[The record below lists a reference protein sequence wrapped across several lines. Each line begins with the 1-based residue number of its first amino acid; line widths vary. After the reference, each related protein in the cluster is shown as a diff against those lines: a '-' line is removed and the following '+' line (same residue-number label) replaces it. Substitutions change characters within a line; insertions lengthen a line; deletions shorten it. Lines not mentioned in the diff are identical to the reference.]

1 MAEEH
6 VYTVTELNR
15 AARDV
20 LESGFGGVWVK
31 GELSEVSYAP
41 SGHLYVTLKDEG
53 AELSAVRFRSRS
65 PVLQALEVGMVVLAF
80 GKLTVY
86 EPRGRY
92 QFVATL
98 LQPVGAGALQAAFE
112 RLKRKLSEEG
122 LFDASLKRPL
132 PAFPR
137 RIGVVTSP
145 SGAALRDIVS
155 VLQRRWPIVEI
166 LLFPSSVQ
174 GDAAPQDLIAALDR
188 AARFSAA
195 EGPIDLIILGR
206 GGGSAEDLA
215 AFNDEQLAR
224 AVRAHPVPIVSAV
237 GHEIDFA
244 ITDFVADLRAPTP
257 TAAAELVTPDAV
269 EIVRSLDGAV
279 TRMARSIRSGWERR
293 ERGLRTALRASLFR
307 VPKRLLD
314 TFGQRLDTQVSDLY
328 RRTRDATSRRSE
340 RLRRLND
347 VLRLS
352 DPRLPLQRGYSLTS
366 IEGTSA
372 PLKDVGDVTSG
383 QRVVTR
389 LARGGFTSRIEE
401 VNDE

>member
-6 VYTVTELNR
+6 VYTVTELNQS
-15 AARDV
+15 ARDL

-31 GELSEVSYAP
+31 GELSEVTYAP
-41 SGHLYVTLKDEG
+41 SGHLYVTLKDEN

-65 PVLQALEVGMVVLAF
+65 PILRNLEIGTVVLAF

-98 LQPVGAGALQAAFE
+98 LQPVGAGARQAAFE
-112 RLKRKLSEEG
+112 FLKRKLSEEG
-122 LFDASLKRPL
+122 LFDASLKRSL
-132 PAFPR
+132 PAYPSL
-137 RIGVVTSP
+137 IGVVTSP
-145 SGAALRDIVS
+145 SGAALHDIAS
-155 VLQRRWPIVEI
+155 VLRRRWPAAEI

-174 GDAAPQDLIAALDR
+174 GEAAPADLMAALDQ
-188 AARFSAA
+188 AARYSQTQR
-195 EGPIDLIILGR
+195 PIDLIILGR

-257 TAAAELVTPDAV
+257 TAAAELVTPDAS
-269 EIVRSLDGAV
+269 EIRRVVDGTVA
-279 TRMARSIRSGWERR
+279 RMARAVQNRWSERNQQLRS
-293 ERGLRTALRASLFR
+293 ALRASLLR
-307 VPKRLLD
+307 VPRRMIDTFEQSLD
-314 TFGQRLDTQVSDLY
+314 TRVSEIL
-328 RRTRDATSRRSE
+328 RGARDAMLRDSN
-340 RLRRLND
+340 RLRRLSD

-352 DPRLPLQRGYSLTS
+352 DPRLPLARGYSITS
-366 IEGTSA
+366 IEGESMPLRNASAVKKGGRIVTQLAHGRLTS
-372 PLKDVGDVTSG
+372 S
-383 QRVVTR
+383 
-389 LARGGFTSRIEE
+389 IEE
-401 VNDE
+401 VVKE

>member
-6 VYTVTELNR
+6 VYTVTELNQ
-15 AARDV
+15 AARDL

-31 GELSEVSYAP
+31 GELSEVTYAP
-41 SGHLYVTLKDEG
+41 SGHLYATLKDEN

-65 PVLQALEVGMVVLAF
+65 PILRNLEIGTVVLAF

-112 RLKRKLSEEG
+112 ILKRKLSEEG
-122 LFDASLKRPL
+122 LFDASLKRSL
-132 PAFPR
+132 PAYPSL
-137 RIGVVTSP
+137 IGVVTSP
-145 SGAALRDIVS
+145 SGAALHDIVS
-155 VLQRRWPIVEI
+155 VLRRRWPAAEI

-174 GDAAPQDLIAALDR
+174 GEVAPAELMAALDQ
-188 AARFSAA
+188 AARYSQTQR
-195 EGPIDLIILGR
+195 PIDLIILGR

-257 TAAAELVTPDAV
+257 TAAAELVTPDAS
-269 EIVRSLDGAV
+269 EIRRVVDGTVA
-279 TRMARSIRSGWERR
+279 RMARAVQNRWSERNQQLRS
-293 ERGLRTALRASLFR
+293 ALRASLLR
-307 VPKRLLD
+307 VPRRMIDTFEQSLD
-314 TFGQRLDTQVSDLY
+314 TRVSETVSYTHL
-328 RRTRDATSRRSE
+328 T
-340 RLRRLND
+340 
-347 VLRLS
+347 
-352 DPRLPLQRGYSLTS
+352 LPTIYS
-366 IEGTSA
+366 
-372 PLKDVGDVTSG
+372 V
-383 QRVVTR
+383 
-389 LARGGFTSRIEE
+389 
-401 VNDE
+401 